1 MRSVES
7 KLQGQKVNRNLDP
20 KIWRCGHQDGDPYTE
35 KNEIQRVRTSNR
47 VKGEKSWVESV
58 GKKSKKS
65 IEREKKQMLPA
76 TFSSEKPAGHQIH
89 KQAPSSCALINLVVI
104 FTFVHGWANERE
116 SWGKRREFWRK
127 GKVAYVGLLNAQASQ
142 TGAQAT
148 EFLRLAPRQLWQ
160 AAHGRQ
166 IFQGP
171 NETNQYR
178 QVFSPG
184 ILV

>member
-20 KIWRCGHQDGDPYTE
+20 KIWRCGHQDCDPYTE

-116 SWGKRREFWRK
+116 RAEGKGESSGERGKWLTWGC
-127 GKVAYVGLLNAQASQ
+127 LM
-142 TGAQAT
+142 
-148 EFLRLAPRQLWQ
+148 PRQVRQEPRRPNSYAWLPGSCDRQLTAGRFSRVLTKRTNTGRCSVQ
-160 AAHGRQ
+160 A
-166 IFQGP
+166 F
-171 NETNQYR
+171 
-178 QVFSPG
+178 
-184 ILV
+184 